1 MHPDRRARAVS
12 ERAVAAS
19 RQFATQ
25 LVSAPMPGN
34 PLTDPNWAPDLTD
47 QITEFIGNVRK
58 KTTDNAVKAARA
70 VVFGLLGVIL
80 GLFAL
85 VLALIGITRGLQ
97 ALYDLGTSWDG
108 GGLPQLLHARWNLH
122 AARVVPHDEAQQ
134 QHQHL
139 THAPHCSTAV

>member
-1 MHPDRRARAVS
+1 
-12 ERAVAAS
+12 
-19 RQFATQ
+19 
-25 LVSAPMPGN
+25 MPGN

-70 VVFGLLGVIL
+70 VVFGLLGAIL

-97 ALYDLGTSWDG
+97 VLYDLGTSWAVAVYLSYFTLG
-108 GGLPQLLHARWNLH
+108 GIFTLLGLFLMMKRNS
-122 AARVVPHDEAQQ
+122 
-134 QHQHL
+134 
-139 THAPHCSTAV
+139 STST